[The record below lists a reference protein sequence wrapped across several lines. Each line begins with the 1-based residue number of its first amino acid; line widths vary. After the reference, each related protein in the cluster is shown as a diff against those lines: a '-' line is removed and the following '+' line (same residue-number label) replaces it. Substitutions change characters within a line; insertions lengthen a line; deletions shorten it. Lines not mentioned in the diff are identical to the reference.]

1 MKLILSMSA
10 AVLIWSLYPLGAAIG
25 LQSMSSVEM
34 ILIVYIIAGFGATAL
49 TLGYLAKNKLIKP
62 ALEIRKTLD
71 RKAYII
77 IIASGIVGVLCHGF
91 FIFAL
96 TLANKGGV
104 SLLYESWP
112 VLAII
117 ATPFLMKKTW
127 KEVSFKEFMVSIIA
141 LVGVGVIILSDEQVG
156 FSFGKDNLLE
166 DKMDLTTI
174 GGYILAFAGAYML
187 ALVVIT
193 KAAFS
198 EYFEGL
204 NDTLGAT
211 LIGEMLSRIICVI
224 VILTLFIVFN
234 IKVTESNIDWAA
246 CFFIGFIVFVLGG
259 ALYTYALLLSTS
271 PTIHVLNYFVPV
283 LAVIWLWFAGETV
296 VNTGLFIGG
305 GIVTLCNI
313 YLIIVGRKA
322 KFSEDL

>member
-1 MKLILSMSA
+1 MKLILAMSA
-10 AVLIWSLYPLGAAIG
+10 AVLIWSLYPLGVATG

-77 IIASGIVGVLCHGF
+77 IITSGIVGVLCHAF

-127 KEVSFKEFMVSIIA
+127 KEVSLREFMVSLIA
-141 LVGVGVIILSDEQVG
+141 LVGVGVIILSDEKIG
-156 FSFGKDNLLE
+156 FSFGKDDLLKA
-166 DKMDLTTI
+166 DFTAI

-211 LIGEMLSRIICVI
+211 LIGEMLSRILCVI
-224 VILTLFIVFN
+224 VILTLFVTFN

-246 CFFIGFIVFVLGG
+246 CFFIGFVVFVLGG

-283 LAVIWLWFAGETV
+283 LAVIWLWLAGEAT

-313 YLIIVGRKA
+313 YLLVVGRKA